1 MATKKVGDLIKEART
16 NAGLTQAGLAKLV
29 DGVTASDISKA
40 ERGEKELSQAALK
53 QIAKA
58 TGVTQASLLNAAKGS
73 AGKSGKTASS
83 GKTGS
88 SAAGKTGGKKAGEY
102 TLTAAEKKLVD
113 LYRAADSDTKKAAVS
128 LLKGE
133 KADSGILS
141 SLLNNS
147 AISGA
152 VGGVVDSLLG
162 GKK

>member
-1 MATKKVGDLIKEART
+1 MATKKVGDLIKEARV
-16 NAGLTQAGLAKLV
+16 NAGLTQAQLAAKV

-40 ERGEKELSQAALK
+40 ERGEKELTQAALK

-58 TGVTQASLLNAAKGS
+58 TGVTQASLLNAPKGAS
-73 AGKSGKTASS
+73 GKSGKASSGGS

-88 SAAGKTGGKKAGEY
+88 SGKTGGSGKASEEY
-102 TLTAAEKKLVD
+102 KLTAAEKKLID

-133 KADSGILS
+133 KADNGILS
-141 SLLNNS
+141 SLF
-147 AISGA
+147 SGA
-152 VGGVVDSLLG
+152 VDTLLG

>member
-16 NAGLTQAGLAKLV
+16 GAGLTQAELAKKV

-40 ERGEKELSQAALK
+40 ERGEKELTQAALK

-58 TGVTQASLLNAAKGS
+58 TGVTQSSLLNAPKGAS
-73 AGKSGKTASS
+73 GKSGKTSS
-83 GKTGS
+83 GGKTGS
-88 SAAGKTGGKKAGEY
+88 SKTSEEY
-102 TLTAAEKKLVD
+102 KLTAAEKKLVD

-133 KADSGILS
+133 KPEGGILA
-141 SLLNNS
+141 SLF
-147 AISGA
+147 SGA
-152 VGGVVDSLLG
+152 VDTLLG